1 MVPTT
6 ENAYVIYC
14 VDGPCDNIVSEPNG
28 GRRRGGVH
36 RMSCMDEHNAY
47 QLATSSPNHEC
58 YIHKIAAVPMLAQD
72 GVTMIGSCFLIQASR
87 EECER
92 FIQSDPLFVEKV
104 WDSVTINKFSEA
116 SKSQTGNPLATTK
129 KAPGAPRHFQVQRV

>member
-6 ENAYVIYC
+6 ENTYVIYC
-14 VDGPCDNIVSEPNG
+14 VDGPCENIVAEPNG
-28 GRRRGGVH
+28 GRRRGGVR

-47 QLATSSPNHEC
+47 QLATSSPDHEC

-92 FIQSDPLFVEKV
+92 FILSDPLYVKKV
-104 WDSVTINKFSEA
+104 WESVAINKFSEA
-116 SKSQTGNPLATTK
+116 SKSQTGSPLTAVK
-129 KAPGAPRHFQVQRV
+129 KAPGSVHLFQAQRV